1 MNGVVSRVDSDIV
14 FDSAE
19 KRECPSSD
27 VATVDDRDVVDREAG
42 VLVDGTAIAIS
53 VFTGRLALAFA
64 GSGTTAVTTD
74 EAIEAL
80 GEELGV

>member
-1 MNGVVSRVDSDIV
+1 MNGVVSRVDSDIA

-27 VATVDDRDVVDREAG
+27 VATVDDRDVVDRDAG
-42 VLVDGTAIAIS
+42 VLVDETAMAIS
-53 VFTGRLALAFA
+53 VFTGRLALAFG
-64 GSGTTAVTTD
+64 GSGRTAATTD